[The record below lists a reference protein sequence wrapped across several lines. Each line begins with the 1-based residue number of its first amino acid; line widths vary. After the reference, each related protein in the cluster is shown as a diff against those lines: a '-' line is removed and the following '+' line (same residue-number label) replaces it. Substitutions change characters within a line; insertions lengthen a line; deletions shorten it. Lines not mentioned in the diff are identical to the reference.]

1 MTLNILCININLLFG
16 RRNFL
21 NTMYKN
27 IKDITSEFDSAKHV
41 AKNPEDLQKLGKYK
55 YFATFLLLCL

>member
-27 IKDITSEFDSAKHV
+27 IKDITSELDSAKHV
-41 AKNPEDLQKLGKYK
+41 ANNPEDLQKLGKYK

>member
-27 IKDITSEFDSAKHV
+27 IEDITSELDSAKHV
-41 AKNPEDLQKLGKYK
+41 AKSPEDLQKLGKYN
-55 YFATFLLLCL
+55 YFAAILLLCL

>member
-21 NTMYKN
+21 STMYKN
-27 IKDITSEFDSAKHV
+27 IKDITSELDSAKHV
-41 AKNPEDLQKLGKYK
+41 TKNPEDLQTLGKYK